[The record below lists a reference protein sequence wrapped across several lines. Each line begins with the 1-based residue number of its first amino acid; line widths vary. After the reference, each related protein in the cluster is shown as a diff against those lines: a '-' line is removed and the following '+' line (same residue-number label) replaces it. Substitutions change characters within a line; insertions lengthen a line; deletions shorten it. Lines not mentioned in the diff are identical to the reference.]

1 MSVVLGIVVLLLSGD
16 AHGQS
21 LQLLGAGSNASCER
35 WLSDRVSNNYFA
47 MGNWALGF
55 LSGSAVYSNDLNPLQ
70 GVDSDAIFYWLDN
83 YCQARP
89 TDRFV
94 DALKAFIR
102 QHPR

>member
-1 MSVVLGIVVLLLSGD
+1 MV
-16 AHGQS
+16 HGM
-21 LQLLGAGSNASCER
+21 GAGAIASCGR
-35 WLSDRVSNNYFA
+35 WLANRASGNYFD

-55 LSGSAVYSNDLNPLQ
+55 LSAVGVYSVNLDPLR
-70 GVDSDAIFYWLDN
+70 GVDSDAVLYWLDN

-94 DALKAFIR
+94 DAVKAFIQ